1 MNNDFMSDE
10 ENSRAAISSALT
22 HFRILPF
29 AESDARQYV
38 RWFHYA
44 DFQPTGI
51 LIEPGGVVDYHLTL
65 PPELSV
71 KAQFLVGTPGF
82 NAGGVD
88 TEVPRIY
95 EVDNPDDSVTDSEGG
110 VLWLRVV
117 SDTPGADSLSATF
130 KVSRLHLAHRIAV
143 FIQGETSA
151 EQWPSILCGAQLK
164 RPRAPV
170 QLIGEK
176 VVITAWWITA
186 MRYMDHD
193 PSAVLDE
200 YKDILRIENEMA
212 AIGDGA
218 EQHPPSPL
226 RILVSEK
233 EGGSP
238 NASHFRI
245 SLPDY
250 GSSLLTP
257 EGVRGDWGVWHEL
270 GHMQHQISWSANAL
284 TENSVNI
291 FSLAVQ
297 RAQKKYSRVVPYDRE
312 AHAFLNSSDPNK
324 KFEDNDEFVRLIMWE
339 QLRAAYGDAF
349 FHRLH
354 RESRS
359 HGNPEPGQ
367 GDAQY
372 RHYFMVTSA
381 WAAQHDLT
389 TFFIRW
395 GWHPTT
401 RTLDAIRD
409 LRLPIPEPDP
419 STLHVKA
426 ETQIDAVEPH
436 SDGIEIR
443 GVARPGSR
451 LKTTNDPDM
460 GWYDPEGGITYASA
474 SGDFLVV
481 TRRMVDGNA
490 VVKSYDPQ
498 TGEALG
504 ESNHVPANLQGAAAQ
519 FSCCTEHATGADH

>member
-1 MNNDFMSDE
+1 MMKNNALSGQE
-10 ENSRAAISSALT
+10 KLAVSSALT
-22 HFRILPF
+22 AFRVLPSTD
-29 AESDARQYV
+29 SDTRV
-38 RWFHYA
+38 FGRWFGYA

-51 LIEPGGVVDYHLTL
+51 FLEPGGYVRYQFSL
-65 PPELSV
+65 PPRANV
-71 KAQFLVGTPGF
+71 KMQLLVGTPGF
-82 NAGGVD
+82 NTQGSE
-88 TEVPRIY
+88 TECPRTHEMPEYPGI
-95 EVDNPDDSVTDSEGG
+95 VTDPEGG
-110 VLWLRVV
+110 LLWVRV
-117 SDTPGADSLSATF
+117 TPDGVGPTVEEVTINFECIANS
-130 KVSRLHLAHRIAV
+130 HRVPV
-143 FIQGETSA
+143 FIQGETSVD
-151 EQWPSILCGAQLK
+151 QWGQMLEAAKEHG
-164 RPRAPV
+164 RAPV
-170 QLIGEK
+170 QLMSDK
-176 VVITAWWITA
+176 VVITAWWETA
-186 MRYMDHD
+186 YAYKSHD

-200 YKDILRIENEMA
+200 YKEILRVENEIG
-212 AIGDGA
+212 AIGYGA
-218 EQHPPSPL
+218 EQEPPSPL

-233 EGGSP
+233 ESGNP
-238 NASHFRI
+238 NATHYRI
-245 SLPDY
+245 SLPQY
-250 GSSLLTP
+250 GRSLLTP
-257 EGVRGDWGVWHEL
+257 DGVRGDWGIWHEL

-339 QLRAAYGDAF
+339 QLRTAYGDAF

-359 HGNPEPGQ
+359 HGNHEPGQ

-389 TFFIRW
+389 TFFTRW
-395 GWHPTT
+395 GWHPTP

-409 LRLPIPEPDP
+409 LRLPMPEPDP

-460 GWYDPEGGITYASA
+460 GWYDPEGGITYANA
-474 SGDFLVV
+474 SGDFSVV
-481 TRRMVDGNA
+481 TRRLVDGNA

-504 ESNHVPANLQGAAAQ
+504 ESNHVPVNLQGTAAE
-519 FSCCTEHATGADH
+519 FSCCTEHETGADH